1 MVIVAEEMTK
11 NREADK
17 AKSILNEAQRAAQQ
31 ATKSSEKSTRLSA
44 VAIGLAKLHQYY
56 LARDIADLCTSSNHR
71 LAAYN
76 AIVREYLIKQ
86 NPSLEKLFDE
96 EMQE

>member
-1 MVIVAEEMTK
+1 MTK

-31 ATKSSEKSTRLSA
+31 ATRDSEKSTRLAA
-44 VAIGLAKLHQYY
+44 VAIGLAKLHQFD
-56 LARDIADLCTSSNHR
+56 LARDIADLCASSNHK
-71 LAAYN
+71 LAVYTT
-76 AIVREYLIKQ
+76 ILREYLIKQ

-96 EMQE
+96 ENQE